1 MKWSSSRIEV
11 MLLGLLAAL
20 ATAGCATSASGAC
33 HSGEKRLVSETL
45 YFGTA
50 TPPQFQSGLAESIGS
65 IDAIENPH
73 FTQLVSIARV
83 VRTVRQ
89 TGSPRPFRRRAWPST
104 TPRA

>member
-45 YFGTA
+45 LLV
-50 TPPQFQSGLAESIGS
+50 PSVE
-65 IDAIENPH
+65 IE
-73 FTQLVSIARV
+73 
-83 VRTVRQ
+83 
-89 TGSPRPFRRRAWPST
+89 
-104 TPRA
+104 